1 MNRTTI
7 ILRLSCGPC
16 RASIPFLKELSKE
29 YKNTDFDWVAI
40 ECTSKNATV
49 LKSYM
54 KRNDF
59 NYTFLLSNEEV
70 LKKYSITSFPFF
82 FILDE
87 NRIITN
93 VINGYRPRETDKEIR
108 TAINDLISKH
118 LRPCL

>member
-1 MNRTTI
+1 
-7 ILRLSCGPC
+7 
-16 RASIPFLKELSKE
+16 
-29 YKNTDFDWVAI
+29 
-40 ECTSKNATV
+40 
-49 LKSYM
+49 M